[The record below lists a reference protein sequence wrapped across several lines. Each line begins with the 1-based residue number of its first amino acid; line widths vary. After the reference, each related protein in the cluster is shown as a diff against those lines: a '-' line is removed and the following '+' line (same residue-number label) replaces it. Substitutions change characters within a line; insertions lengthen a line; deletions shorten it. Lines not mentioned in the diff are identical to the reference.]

1 VCEKEIE
8 DMGIGIFKRL
18 HHICIV
24 VEDLERAVKYYE
36 SVGIG
41 PWLAFPPL
49 DAFRDELE
57 VPDRDGF
64 FRLKYR
70 YANLDNIQIQL
81 CEPGPGGTPQRRFL
95 ETRGEGVY
103 HLGFGVDD
111 CDDAESAGLAA
122 GLRVGAR
129 GRRADRTGFTYFD
142 TRDNA
147 GVTLEVRSPTSM

>member
-1 VCEKEIE
+1 MSL
-8 DMGIGIFKRL
+8 DIFKEL

-24 VEDLERAVKYYE
+24 VSDLDRAVKYYE

-41 PWLAFPPL
+41 PWLDYPPL
-49 DAFRDELE
+49 DGFTAELD
-57 VPDRDGF
+57 VPDHAAF
-64 FRLKYR
+64 LRLKYR

-81 CEPGPGGTPQRRFL
+81 CEPGEGGSPQRRFL

-111 CDDAESAGLAA
+111 CDAAEAHGIAA

-129 GRRADRTGFTYFD
+129 GRRPDRTGFTYFD
-142 TRDNA
+142 TREDA
-147 GVTLEVRSPTSM
+147 GVTLEVRTPKSK